1 MTDRILYA
9 FYKNFLFQVCKMV
22 NAFLIYIRK
31 MDVINWIF
39 KNLYYIIECTLISN
53 LTKFLYIKF
62 NWFN

>member
-1 MTDRILYA
+1 MVDWYA
-9 FYKNFLFQVCKMV
+9 FHKDFLFQVCKTV

-39 KNLYYIIECTLISN
+39 KNLYNRMYFN
-53 LTKFLYIKF
+53 LKFQIWLNFYTIKF